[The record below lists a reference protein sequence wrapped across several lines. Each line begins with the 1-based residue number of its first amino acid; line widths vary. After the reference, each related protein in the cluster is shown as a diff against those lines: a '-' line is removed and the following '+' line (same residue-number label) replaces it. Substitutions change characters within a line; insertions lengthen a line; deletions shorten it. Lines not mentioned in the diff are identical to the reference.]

1 MYDFMYKNKGAIS
14 IFLVIVLVPMLVF
27 SSIFV
32 DMSRINL
39 AKSVAESSG
48 ELTLNTALTNYDAV
62 LKDMYGLFA
71 TSQDTDELFENLEN
85 YYRQCIEAAGVAEA
99 DADNYV
105 DQIMQFIKSETGT
118 DDMLNMNLTSFEV
131 TKPTGGSLANPAVL
145 KSQIVEFMKYRGPI
159 NLGTGIF
166 DALSILKNVKKQTQ
180 LVDNKN
186 KFYDQQTSMMEKLE
200 SVWSELED
208 YQYRDA
214 FTMYKGDKCTFPD
227 GQYLL
232 KSYERMNDCVPMLK
246 TSVAYVVRYLYFAN
260 SNFNIS
266 SSGVQNFG
274 VAQNTNP
281 SDEDYTEIW
290 KVTQTDTNE
299 YKIEAE
305 PSKTSVSTLKAD
317 LKTAFAAV
325 QALEKQNALVD
336 QLMQGNSNMST
347 TEKIKIVVNFKSSLG
362 SGYHANIKNMVQ
374 ALVELKNS
382 MNGCEDD
389 LSKYYVIVNTDS
401 NGNKTLSFTEDSEES
416 GARPLAGFINGQ
428 FSHLSTTS
436 GHIQQYNALVSRV
449 HTFWRE
455 SKDVVINARSYVKS
469 ATQAA
474 ETYAWT
480 FDSFLEGKIKKLDN
494 ALGTL
499 STIKSEL
506 SNSESDYNK
515 ALAAWKSSAN
525 GLSGETIGDN
535 DLSEIAKL
543 EKVLTVA
550 KVEALYTRVQSA
562 KTSLESLRN
571 QVGQFKVLGKA
582 WKELENNGSI
592 SYNTLQNLLTT
603 DQKNS
608 IANVA
613 KSSNTGTENVNG
625 VTATYDKA
633 YDSVVTTLQAKVEST
648 VIKTEWTAS
657 EAASS
662 PNLTKNQV
670 ELYTWLYNNFYDE
683 ASVKSRFDTNKTLD
697 NYTPAGD
704 TTTSTDISSNKDN
717 ADDSQTDMENK
728 ADEYNKKTTPSG
740 TTPNR
745 TYDTSFLPS
754 GEWSGVL
761 QALEGN
767 SDTGTDSE
775 ALLSSSTNA
784 LNTLDG
790 VMNLVGDMATTLR
803 DDLYIC
809 NYIMNMFSYSTY
821 EAEIAVANGNDT
833 SAFASWYEWNAT
845 ESKYQLRSDFS
856 TKYSNSSQ
864 MLKDARTLTKV
875 SINPN
880 ANYLYGQ
887 EVEYI
892 IYGEGGLT
900 KSYGTIYMLRFA
912 LNTVYAFTDAE
923 IANITTAAATALFG
937 TPPLTPLIPV
947 AKIAMTIGLSLAESA
962 YDLYELKSGK
972 EIPLIK
978 SNDTW
983 VMKPSNAVKEVV
995 GQIAVEVG
1003 DVVID
1008 EGLKALNG
1016 ALEMTNDEL
1025 QKKIDEGELAL
1036 GELAESALS
1045 ATVSEL
1051 NNYGN
1056 QAIQQIVSIC
1066 NDIRNEEMQKVTKD
1080 DNGNIVQCVTGQS
1093 PEKIETAVQRLNQW
1107 LTAQSGTDTDVVY
1120 LAKKTAVDY
1129 LTNNDGAVIGELF
1142 DLLENKESLDATA
1155 LGEKLENKLRTLQG
1169 TVESKITELI
1179 RQGGNALSELA
1190 DEAEDKLKEAAKNG
1204 AESLKSALREQVG
1217 NVFGTSTSAQSSTNN
1232 VVSSLLAWSYSDYL
1246 QLFLLIGIVASPES
1260 ILLRTADV
1268 IELNMQQ
1275 IDGNLGYVEVTT
1287 ETEVSRLWG
1296 LIKYTKTETK
1306 KEANAD
1312 AFKLSKSY
1320 TYLNIKATIEVKPM
1334 MLTLPLLGDTVKSQ
1348 LTGTNWYQIVY
1359 EGTMGY

>member
-14 IFLVIVLVPMLVF
+14 IFLVIVLIPMLVF

-85 YYRQCIEAAGVAEA
+85 YYIQCIEAAGVAEA

-166 DALSILKNVKKQTQ
+166 DALSSLKNVKKQTQ

-260 SNFNIS
+260 SNFNIL

-274 VAQNTNP
+274 VAQDTNP
-281 SDEDYTEIW
+281 SDDDYTEIW

-389 LSKYYVIVNTDS
+389 LSKYYVIENTDS
-401 NGNKTLSFTEDSEES
+401 NGNKSLSFTEDSEES
-416 GARPLAGFINGQ
+416 GAKPLAGFINEQ

-436 GHIQQYNALVSRV
+436 GHIYQYNDLVSRV
-449 HTFWRE
+449 HTFWTE
-455 SKDVVINARSYVKS
+455 SMDVVINARSYVKS

-582 WKELENNGSI
+582 WKELENNGAI

-613 KSSNTGTENVNG
+613 KSSNTGTENIDG
-625 VTATYDKA
+625 ATAIYDKA

-648 VIKTEWTAS
+648 VIKTEWAAS
-657 EAASS
+657 EAAKS

-683 ASVKSRFDTNKTLD
+683 ASVKARFDTNKTLD

-704 TTTSTDISSNKDN
+704 TTTSTDVSSNKD
-717 ADDSQTDMENK
+717 K
-728 ADEYNKKTTPSG
+728 ADKPQDGMEDKANGEDGYNNKNGASIV
-740 TTPNR
+740 TPNR
-745 TYDTSFLPS
+745 PHDTSFLPS
-754 GEWSGVL
+754 GEWEKIKGELYKQS
-761 QALEGN
+761 GN
-767 SDTGTDSE
+767 SDTSLDSD
-775 ALLSSSTNA
+775 AMLSSSTDA
-784 LNTLDG
+784 LSTLDG
-790 VMNLVGDMATTLR
+790 VMDLVGNMATTLR

-821 EAEIAVANGNDT
+821 EAEIAVANDNEA
-833 SAFASWYEWNAT
+833 SPFASWYEWSADEN
-845 ESKYQLRSDFS
+845 KYKLKSDFS
-856 TKYSNSSQ
+856 TDYSNSSQ

-892 IYGEGGLT
+892 IYGDGGVA

-912 LNTVYAFTDAE
+912 LNTVYAFTDAQ
-923 IANITTAAATALFG
+923 IGNITTAAATALFG

-947 AKIAMTIGLSLAESA
+947 AKIAMTIGLALAESA
-962 YDLYELKSGK
+962 YDLYQLKCGD
-972 EIPLIK
+972 EIPLMK
-978 SNDTW
+978 NNNTW
-983 VMKPSNAVKEVV
+983 VMKPSSAAKAVAGEIIEYAVV
-995 GQIAVEVG
+995 EA
-1003 DVVID
+1003 ID
-1008 EGLKALNG
+1008 QGVKVLND
-1016 ALEMTNDEL
+1016 ALEMTDEEL
-1025 QKKIDEGELAL
+1025 QKLINEGGDAFENLEGA
-1036 GELAESALS
+1036 
-1045 ATVSEL
+1045 ATE
-1051 NNYGN
+1051 NTIKEIKNYGN
-1056 QAIQQIVSIC
+1056 QAVQEIVNIC
-1066 NDIRNEEMQKVTKD
+1066 NNVTSEAMEHEGYQK
-1080 DNGNIVQCVTGQS
+1080 GQTS
-1093 PEKIETAVQRLNQW
+1093 EKISAAIQKLDAW
-1107 LTAQSGTDTDVVY
+1107 LATQGSSTSDVVY

-1129 LTNNDGAVIGELF
+1129 LKQNNGEAIGELF
-1142 DLLENKESLDATA
+1142 DAIDNVSGVQSNEDLADLINRKLGDIQTA
-1155 LGEKLENKLRTLQG
+1155 VDK
-1169 TVESKITELI
+1169 KIDDLSE
-1179 RQGGNALSELA
+1179 QAGNALSEFKNSA
-1190 DEAEDKLKEAAKNG
+1190 MQKLKDAAAQG
-1204 AESLKSALREQVG
+1204 AESLRNSLKEQIG
-1217 NVFGTSTSAQSSTNN
+1217 AAFGTSSSKGTGTNN
-1232 VVSSLLAWSYSDYL
+1232 VVSSLLSWQYSDYL

-1275 IDGNLGYVEVTT
+1275 IDGNLGYIEVTT
-1287 ETEVSRLWG
+1287 EKEVSRLWG
-1296 LIKYTKTETK
+1296 LIKYTETETTK
-1306 KEANAD
+1306 QANAA
-1312 AFKLSKSY
+1312 AFKLSNSY
-1320 TYLNIKATIEVKPM
+1320 TYLNVKATIEVKPM

-1348 LTGTNWYQIVY
+1348 LTGTNWYQITY